1 MPPNGSTI
9 PEYSKE
15 AAAMK
20 LTTGEKA
27 FVTANYAVLAL
38 LTVIIV
44 LPFWYVI
51 TVSVTP
57 YHIFSDKNGVVW
69 FPRSFS
75 LEYYR
80 YLLEKGS
87 LIYSSY
93 ANTIRNTLGG
103 VLLALVLTSGA
114 AYALSDKRLPG
125 RRILVLYF
133 VFTMLFKGG
142 MIPTYI
148 VVKQLGLLNS
158 NWVLILVMAYSA
170 FYMIIMKTFFE
181 GIPESLKESAAID
194 GASEFR
200 ILWQIVLPLSRP
212 VLASI
217 GLMYMVVYWN
227 DFFNALLYTTD
238 WSKAP
243 VQLVLRT
250 IIANSSLPPE
260 LLESAGSTPPP
271 TIGIQMSAI
280 VIVALPMMLL
290 YPFVQKYFEQGM
302 MVGSVKG

>member
-1 MPPNGSTI
+1 
-9 PEYSKE
+9 
-15 AAAMK
+15 MK
-20 LTTGEKA
+20 LTAAEKLFA
-27 FVTANYAVLAL
+27 VSNYIL
-38 LTVIIV
+38 LSLMTVVII

-57 YHIFSDKNGVVW
+57 YHIFSAKNGMVL
-69 FPRSFS
+69 FPTSFS
-75 LEYYR
+75 LEYYK

-87 LIYSSY
+87 LIYQSY
-93 ANTIRNTLGG
+93 GNTLKNTVGG
-103 VLLALVLTSGA
+103 VILALILTSGA
-114 AYALSDKRLPG
+114 AYALAEKKLPG
-125 RRILVLYF
+125 RRILILFF
-133 VFTMLFKGG
+133 VFTMLFRGG

-148 VVKQLGLLNS
+148 TIKQLGLLNTS
-158 NWVLILVMAYSA
+158 YVLILVMAFSA

-200 ILWQIVLPLSRP
+200 ILWQIVLPLSMP

-217 GLMYMVVYWN
+217 GLMYLVVYWN
-227 DFFNALLYTTD
+227 DFFNAMLYVTD
-238 WSKAP
+238 WNKAP

-250 IIANSSLPPE
+250 IIASSSLPPE
-260 LLESAGSTPPP
+260 LLEAAGTTPPP

-280 VIVALPMMLL
+280 VIVALPMLII
-290 YPFVQKYFEQGM
+290 YPFVQKYFDQGM

>member
-1 MPPNGSTI
+1 
-9 PEYSKE
+9 
-15 AAAMK
+15 MK
-20 LTTGEKA
+20 LTAREKT
-27 FVTANYAVLAL
+27 FVASNYLVLSL
-38 LTVIIV
+38 ITLIIV

-57 YHIFSDKNGVVW
+57 YHIFSDNNGMVL
-69 FPRSFS
+69 FPGSFS
-75 LEYYR
+75 LEYYK

-87 LIYSSY
+87 LIYEAY
-93 ANTIRNTLGG
+93 GNTLKNTAGG
-103 VLLALVLTSGA
+103 VILALILTSAA
-114 AYALSDKRLPG
+114 AYALSEKRLPG
-125 RRILVLYF
+125 RKLLVLYF

-148 VVKQLGLLNS
+148 TIKQLGLLNS
-158 NWVLILVMAYSA
+158 NYVLILVMAYSA

-200 ILWQIVLPLSRP
+200 ILWQIVLPLSMP
-212 VLASI
+212 VMASI
-217 GLMYMVVYWN
+217 GLMYLVVYWN
-227 DFFNALLYTTD
+227 DFFNAMLYVTD
-238 WSKAP
+238 WHKAP

-250 IIANSSLPPE
+250 MIANSSLPPE
-260 LLESAGSTPPP
+260 LLESAGTTPPP
-271 TIGIQMSAI
+271 TIGIQMAAI
-280 VIVALPMMLL
+280 VIVALPMLMI

>member
-1 MPPNGSTI
+1 
-9 PEYSKE
+9 
-15 AAAMK
+15 MK
-20 LTTGEKA
+20 LTAREKT
-27 FVTANYAVLAL
+27 FVASNYLVLSL
-38 LTVIIV
+38 ITLIIV

-57 YHIFSDKNGVVW
+57 YHIFSDNNGMVL
-69 FPRSFS
+69 FPGSFS
-75 LEYYR
+75 LEYYK

-87 LIYSSY
+87 LIYEAY
-93 ANTIRNTLGG
+93 GNTLKNTAGG
-103 VLLALVLTSGA
+103 VILALILTSAA
-114 AYALSDKRLPG
+114 AYALSEKRLPG
-125 RRILVLYF
+125 RKLLVLYF

-148 VVKQLGLLNS
+148 TIKQLGLLNS
-158 NWVLILVMAYSA
+158 NYVLILVMAYSA

-200 ILWQIVLPLSRP
+200 ILWQIVLPLSMP
-212 VLASI
+212 VMASI
-217 GLMYMVVYWN
+217 GLMYLVVYWN
-227 DFFNALLYTTD
+227 DFFNAMLYVTD
-238 WSKAP
+238 WHKAP

-260 LLESAGSTPPP
+260 LLESAGTTPPP
-271 TIGIQMSAI
+271 TIGIQMAAI
-280 VIVALPMMLL
+280 VIVALPMLMI